1 MFMRST
7 LLWVGV
13 LIVSTSDGALAAGL
27 DRQAC
32 EALSSSGIPA
42 DAISLKTGGAAISS
56 ARWTDLSG
64 SAPFCKVSGKV
75 LPVDPEAP
83 PISWEV
89 DLPSIWN
96 GRMLQYG
103 GGGYNGILPETT
115 KASIHGP
122 LDRPV
127 PLAQGYVTF
136 GSDSGHTAQNTNDAS
151 FAKNDEALVNYA
163 YMHIRKTRDVAA
175 WLVDTAYGQAP
186 KATYFAG
193 GSTGGREALTA
204 ALRWPDIYDGIISY
218 YPTANFVG
226 LRLWGAALNRAIY
239 DDNSAGWIAPNLVKA
254 IADYATAQCDELDGA
269 KDGLVS
275 NVDAC
280 RARSQDVIDHFACK
294 DGKRDESCL
303 TPVQIDRTIKV
314 YHEGYSLPY
323 KLANG
328 FDRYPGYNS
337 LEGITMNLGK
347 QAAYAEPVISG
358 PNAHHAARA
367 YEFFQHFVGRDGK
380 FDYRSFDITN
390 PGPYKD
396 RLLEISQM
404 ADANNPDLSAFQQA
418 GGKLIL
424 VQGSEDPSVTP
435 LGTVAY
441 YEKVRE
447 TMGVDKAS
455 TFVRFYMLP
464 GLAHGGG
471 KFAPT
476 WDSLAALDNW
486 VVNDI
491 APEGYVATDTTE
503 TPTRGRTLPVCTY
516 PTWPRFEGKGDVRD
530 AANFTCASDK

>member
-1 MFMRST
+1 MIIRSP
-7 LLWVGV
+7 LLAAGI
-13 LIVSTSDGALAAGL
+13 LLVSTSGGTLAAAL

-32 EALSSSGIPA
+32 ETLSSSGIPA
-42 DAISLKTGGAAISS
+42 DTISLKTGGAAISS

-64 SAPFCKVSGKV
+64 SAPFCKVLGTV

-83 PISWEV
+83 AISWEI
-89 DLPSIWN
+89 DLPSVWN

-175 WLVDTAYGQAP
+175 WLVKTAYGEEP
-186 KATYFAG
+186 RATYFAG

-204 ALRWPDIYDGIISY
+204 ALRWPDIYNGIISY

-239 DDNSAGWIAPNLVKA
+239 DDNSAGWIAPDLVKA
-254 IADYATAQCDELDGA
+254 IADYATEQCDDLDGA

-275 NVDAC
+275 NVAAC
-280 RARSQDVIDHFACK
+280 RARAQDVIDHFACQ
-294 DGKRDESCL
+294 DGQSDASCL

-323 KLANG
+323 ELANG

-347 QAAYAEPVISG
+347 QATYDEPVISG

-367 YEFFQHFVGRDGK
+367 YEFFQHFIGRDGK
-380 FDYRSFDITN
+380 FDYRSFDIAN
-390 PGPYKD
+390 PGPYRD
-396 RLLEISQM
+396 RLLEISEM

-418 GGKLIL
+418 GGKVIL

-435 LGTVAY
+435 LGTAAY
-441 YEKVRE
+441 YENVRE
-447 TMGVDKAS
+447 TMGADKAS
-455 TFVRFYMLP
+455 SFVRFYMLP
-464 GLAHGGG
+464 GLAHGKGN
-471 KFAPT
+471 FAPT

-486 VVNDI
+486 VVNGI
-491 APEGYVATDTTE
+491 VPEGYVATDTTD
-503 TPTRGRTLPVCTY
+503 TPTRGRTLPVCAY

-530 AANFTCASDK
+530 AANFTCASKN